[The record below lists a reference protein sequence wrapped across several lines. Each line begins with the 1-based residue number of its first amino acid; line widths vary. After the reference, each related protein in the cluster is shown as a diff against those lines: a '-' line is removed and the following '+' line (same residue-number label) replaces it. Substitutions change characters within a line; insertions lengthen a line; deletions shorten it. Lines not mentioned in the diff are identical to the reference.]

1 MDKVN
6 SLWKSATA
14 GLEGEGEPEQK
25 GYEAI
30 KLEDIKDGAP
40 LLKPDQGTSP
50 RPDGQDNDDDDE
62 DDDELDSGMAG
73 APPIVVKPA
82 ISPFAFW
89 FWIFVNCAA
98 TLAIVLV
105 NKIILANPTLKG
117 APQATTPHVHFITRV
132 CRTNLVWM
140 YADNCLWRTTLR

>member
-14 GLEGEGEPEQK
+14 GLETEAEPEQK

-40 LLKPDQGTSP
+40 LLKPEQSGSP
-50 RPDGQDNDDDDE
+50 NPDGDDE
-62 DDDELDSGMAG
+62 EDEDEDDELDSGMAG

-82 ISPFAFW
+82 ISAFAFW
-89 FWIFVNCAA
+89 FWIFINCAA

-117 APQATTPHVHFITRV
+117 AP
-132 CRTNLVWM
+132 
-140 YADNCLWRTTLR
+140 

>member
-14 GLEGEGEPEQK
+14 GLETEAEPEQK

-40 LLKPDQGTSP
+40 LLRPEQTTSP
-50 RPDGQDNDDDDE
+50 NPNKPEGDNDDDDE
-62 DDDELDSGMAG
+62 DDDLDDELNDILPP
-73 APPIVVKPA
+73 APAKPA
-82 ISPFAFW
+82 ISAFAFW

-117 APQATTPHVHFITRV
+117 AP
-132 CRTNLVWM
+132 
-140 YADNCLWRTTLR
+140 

>member
-14 GLEGEGEPEQK
+14 GLETEGEPEQK

-40 LLKPDQGTSP
+40 LLKPGVGSSP
-50 RPDGQDNDDDDE
+50 RFDE
-62 DDDELDSGMAG
+62 EEDEEDELDSGMAG

-82 ISPFAFW
+82 ISRFAFW

-117 APQATTPHVHFITRV
+117 AP
-132 CRTNLVWM
+132 
-140 YADNCLWRTTLR
+140 

>member
-1 MDKVN
+1 MDKV
-6 SLWKSATA
+6 STLWKSATA
-14 GLEGEGEPEQK
+14 GLETEAEPESK

-40 LLKPDQGTSP
+40 LLKPGSP
-50 RPDGQDNDDDDE
+50 NPDVHYEDEDE
-62 DDDELDSGMAG
+62 DDEGLDSGMAG
-73 APPIVVKPA
+73 APPIVMKPA

-89 FWIFVNCAA
+89 FWIVVNCAA

-117 APQATTPHVHFITRV
+117 AP
-132 CRTNLVWM
+132 
-140 YADNCLWRTTLR
+140 